1 MIIRKEQIEAMEEI
15 RPGFEDSM
23 VDHLKSFTPLHWES
37 LGEPGM
43 RTLIREGIKRAA
55 AQGFTRFGAVRFYL
69 ETVVLLGIGF
79 DHDPQYAALAEAL
92 GDVSSEEQMTRA
104 DRAWTWMIA
113 YLDNVG
119 GHNREHAYRALLK
132 TYEQPPKP
140 QPVSSPDFEARALQQ
155 MRDIHPQKVD
165 FLGEA
170 ALRGL
175 IARAK
180 DEARRFDAETD
191 FGVCLFLGLMFAV
204 GHRILEDPK
213 YPWVY
218 HTLTNTAITDRDSR
232 VSRLYSKSMT
242 YLGYALGKDGKAE

>member
-1 MIIRKEQIEAMEEI
+1 MIIRKEQLEAMDEI
-15 RPGFEDSM
+15 RADFEDIM
-23 VDHLKSFTPLHWES
+23 VVHLQSFTPLHWDS
-37 LGEPGM
+37 LGEPGI
-43 RTLIREGIKRAA
+43 RKLIQAGVKGAA

-92 GDVSSEEQMTRA
+92 GSAFGESQIMRA
-104 DRAWTWMIA
+104 DRAWEWLMN

-132 TYEQPPKP
+132 TYEQPPEP
-140 QPVSSPDFEARALQQ
+140 QPVSSPEFEARALRQ

-165 FLGEA
+165 FLGAE

-175 IARAK
+175 IARARE
-180 DEARRFDAETD
+180 EAKRFDVETD

-204 GHRILEDPK
+204 GHRFFEDPK
-213 YPWVY
+213 YPWVS
-218 HTLTNTAITDRDSR
+218 HTLTNVAITDRDRR
-232 VSRLYSKSMT
+232 VSRLYSKTMT
-242 YLGYALGKDGKAE
+242 YLGYALGKEGKAE